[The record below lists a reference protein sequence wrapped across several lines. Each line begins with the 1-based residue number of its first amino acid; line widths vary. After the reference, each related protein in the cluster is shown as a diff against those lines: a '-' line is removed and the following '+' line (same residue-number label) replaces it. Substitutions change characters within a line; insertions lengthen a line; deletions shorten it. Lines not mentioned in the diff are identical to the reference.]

1 MASSW
6 QCTWIKLLPTDNRQ
20 PTLARAYEEKGAHQ
34 PLAERSYK
42 SDTITRIVASL
53 DHMPGKV
60 VYVRASRIGISQLVE
75 FYIKLRIAYPQ
86 AERIYV
92 VQDNWPVHVHPDV
105 LVALEPQETQWL
117 RPVPGNWPATPGAAA
132 IRKWGDLNLPIQAVP
147 LPTYASWLNPIE
159 KLWRWLKQDL
169 MHMHK
174 LADNLSKLRDNIDRF
189 LDQFAHGSQA
199 LLRYVGLC
207 DD

>member
-1 MASSW
+1 MA
-6 QCTWIKLLPTDNRQ
+6 QGT
-20 PTLARAYEEKGAHQ
+20 
-34 PLAERSYK
+34 
-42 SDTITRIVASL
+42 
-53 DHMPGKV
+53 GKV
-60 VYVRASRIGISQLVE
+60 VYVRASRIGINQMVE
-75 FYIKLRIAYPQ
+75 FYIRLRIAYPQ

-105 LVALEPQETQWL
+105 LVALEPQETRWL
-117 RPVPGNWPATPGAAA
+117 RAVPGNWPLTPGASA
-132 IRKWGDLNLPIQAVP
+132 IRKWGDLKLPIQAVP

-169 MHMHK
+169 IHMHK

-189 LDQFAHGSQA
+189 LDQFAQGSQP